1 MPAFPHPLAFT
12 RGSGHAQRGVALI
25 VALILLV
32 IVTVIGLASIRST
45 TLQEKMAS
53 NLQDRQI
60 ALQNSE
66 AALRVAQGLLQ
77 ANSATIWRD
86 CTVAATQCD
95 NNPSAQA
102 DAAGAWQTVPTGT
115 AANQYTAGRNA
126 AGQPQYVIEDMGL
139 WNDRR
144 TTLGPQQTAN
154 SAQYGAAPVTPTA
167 HFYRITARSAD
178 PSTAPDRAT
187 VTLQAWVRQ

>member
-1 MPAFPHPLAFT
+1 MSAIPLPPSRHRET
-12 RGSGHAQRGVALI
+12 EHAQRGVALI
-25 VALILLV
+25 VSLILLV
-32 IVTVIGLASIRST
+32 IVTVIGLAAIRST

-77 ANSATIWRD
+77 ANGATVWRD
-86 CTVAATQCD
+86 CTVATTQCD
-95 NNPSAQA
+95 NNPSSQA
-102 DAAGAWQTVPTGT
+102 DTANAWQTVPTGT
-115 AANQYTAGRNA
+115 AANQYTAGTNA
-126 AGQPQYVIEDMGL
+126 AGQPQYVIEDMGF

-144 TTLGPQQTAN
+144 TALGPQQTAN

-178 PSTAPDRAT
+178 PATAPDRAT
-187 VTLQAWVRQ
+187 VTLQTWVRQ

>member
-1 MPAFPHPLAFT
+1 MSAIPLSPSFRHGT
-12 RGSGHAQRGVALI
+12 EHAQRGVALI

-32 IVTVIGLASIRST
+32 IVTVIGLAAIRST
-45 TLQEKMAS
+45 TMQEKMAS

-77 ANSATIWRD
+77 ASGATVWRD
-86 CTVAATQCD
+86 CTVATTQCD

-102 DAAGAWQTVPTGT
+102 DAAGVWQTVPTGT
-115 AANQYTAGRNA
+115 AANQYTAGSNA
-126 AGQPQYVIEDMGL
+126 AGQPQYVIEDMGF

-144 TTLGPQQTAN
+144 TALGPQQTAN
-154 SAQYGAAPVTPTA
+154 SAQYGAAPVMPTA

-178 PSTAPDRAT
+178 PTTAPDRAT

>member
-1 MPAFPHPLAFT
+1 MQSIYSTHSIGT
-12 RGSGHAQRGVALI
+12 GTVQRQRGVALI
-25 VALILLV
+25 VSLILLL
-32 IVTVIGLASIRST
+32 IVTVIGLAAIRST
-45 TLQEKMAS
+45 TLQEKMSS

-66 AALRVAQGLLQ
+66 AGLRVAQGLLQ
-77 ANSATIWRD
+77 ANTAVIWRD

-102 DAAGAWQTVPTGT
+102 TTANAWQTVPAGTG
-115 AANQYTAGRNA
+115 ANQYTAGSNA
-126 AGQPQYVIEDMGL
+126 VGQPQYVIEDMGL

-144 TTLGPQQTAN
+144 TALGPQQTAN
-154 SAQYGAAPVTPTA
+154 SAQYGAAPVVPTA

-178 PSTAPDRAT
+178 PSTLPDRAT
-187 VTLQAWVRQ
+187 VTLQAWVRK